1 MMELRNRLSRPSRGT
16 LTLLGIVGVFL
27 VIYAGIVILRYQEQ
41 QDADIV
47 LEQIEQQQLLV
58 RRQPGDLS
66 SLEQESKATRELIP
80 VEFQETD
87 VYRTMRRIAARS
99 GVEIVK
105 NSVSNP
111 GTVKIGSTT
120 YTLLNFQLNAR
131 GTYEDLRAFVQDMET
146 QTEVATLILENIGVE
161 RGEPLSQIS
170 VNYAI
175 YVNPTG

>member
-1 MMELRNRLSRPSRGT
+1 MMEFRNRLGKPSRGT
-16 LTLLGIVGVFL
+16 LTILGIVGVFL
-27 VIYAGIVILRYQEQ
+27 VIYAGIATLRYQEQ
-41 QDADIV
+41 QDADAV
-47 LEQIEQQQLLV
+47 LEQIEQLLPLL
-58 RRQPGDLS
+58 RRQPQDLS

-80 VEFQETD
+80 VELQETD

-99 GVEIVK
+99 DVEIVK

-120 YTLLNFQLNAR
+120 YTLLNFQLAAK

-146 QTEVATLILENIGVE
+146 QTEMATLVLENIRVE

-170 VNYAI
+170 VDYAI

>member
-1 MMELRNRLSRPSRGT
+1 MMEFRNRLSRPSRGT

-27 VIYAGIVILRYQEQ
+27 VIYAGIAMLRYQEQ
-41 QDADIV
+41 QDAEVV
-47 LEQIEQQQLLV
+47 LEQIEQLTLLQ
-58 RRQPGDLS
+58 RQPQNLS
-66 SLEQESKATRELIP
+66 LLEQESKATRDLIP
-80 VEFQETD
+80 VKLQETD

-99 GVEIVK
+99 DVVILK
-105 NSVSNP
+105 NSVSSP

-120 YTLLNFQLNAR
+120 YTLLNFQLAAR

-146 QTEVATLILENIGVE
+146 QTEMATLVLENIGVE

-170 VNYAI
+170 VDYAI